1 MTLKILLTIIPLILF
16 VLTNYDVSAQE
27 NTDENES
34 SESAIVEWIKRTSE
48 GSDRGKYDLEQIQLV
63 INEIQL
69 SFNTNLILI
78 DFTLENN
85 GDETIPLRGGEILD
99 LRTFDPKKYEAEAK
113 RHAPDFNFGYEYLI
127 PEIVQSQFTNV
138 DFAKK
143 MSKTKSLC

>member
-1 MTLKILLTIIPLILF
+1 M
-16 VLTNYDVSAQE
+16 NYDVSAQE

-48 GSDRGKYDLEQIQLV
+48 GNDMGKYDLEQIQLV

-85 GDETIPLRGGEILD
+85 GNETIPLGGG
-99 LRTFDPKKYEAEAK
+99 K
-113 RHAPDFNFGYEYLI
+113 YLI
-127 PEIVQSQFTNV
+127 
-138 DFAKK
+138 
-143 MSKTKSLC
+143 